1 MRNKRGEEK
10 EKAGRNNG
18 LGDKRER
25 KEVKN
30 GGRKRKKESKKR
42 ERMAVLTNEFTGN
55 TKIQGVR
62 SDGCGSQQWVVCCG
76 SRDCSTRVTS
86 IV

>member
-1 MRNKRGEEK
+1 ME
-10 EKAGRNNG
+10 
-18 LGDKRER
+18 
-25 KEVKN
+25 
-30 GGRKRKKESKKR
+30 GGREESKKR

-55 TKIQGVR
+55 TKIHGVR